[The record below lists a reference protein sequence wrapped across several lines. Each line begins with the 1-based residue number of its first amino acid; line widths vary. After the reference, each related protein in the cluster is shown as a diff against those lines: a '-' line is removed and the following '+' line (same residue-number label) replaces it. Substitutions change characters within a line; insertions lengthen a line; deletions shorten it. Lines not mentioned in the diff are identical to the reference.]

1 VQRYEPATYGD
12 RIADVY
18 DVLYPPGPDAE
29 EAAGLLAMLAGS
41 GRALELGI
49 GTGRVALPLSARGVE
64 VHGIDASE
72 SMAARLRA
80 KPGGASI
87 PLTIGDFTGV
97 PAEGRFE
104 LIFVAFNT
112 FFVLMTQD
120 AQVQCFQAVAD
131 HLAPDG
137 AFVIEAFVPD
147 PARFDQGQ
155 RTATSL
161 LGDDWILLESSVHDA
176 VAQRVR
182 SVHALISAHETKL
195 YPVELRYCWPSEL
208 DLMSELTGLRL
219 EHRWGGWRREEFTE
233 SSPGHVSVY
242 RRA

>member
-29 EAAGLLAMLAGS
+29 EAAELLAMLAGS
-41 GRALELGI
+41 GRALELGV
-49 GTGRVALPLSARGVE
+49 GTGRLALPLSARGVD

-80 KPGGASI
+80 KPGGESV
-87 PLTIGDFTGV
+87 PVTIGDFTGV
-97 PAEGRFE
+97 PAEGQFE

-131 HLAPDG
+131 HLARDG

-147 PARFDQGQ
+147 PARFDRGQ

-161 LGDDWILLESSVHDA
+161 LGDDWIILESSVHDG
-176 VAQRVR
+176 VAQQVR
-182 SVHALISAHETKL
+182 SVHAFISAHETRL
-195 YPVELRYCWPSEL
+195 YPVELRYAWPSEL
-208 DLMSELTGLRL
+208 DLMAQLAGLRL
-219 EHRWGGWRREEFTE
+219 AHRWGGWQREDFTE
-233 SSPGHVSVY
+233 SSPRHISVY
-242 RRA
+242 RRS